1 MKKEPSIYIKPY
13 SKKKKK
19 KRIKRILL
27 VVLSVL
33 VFFTLTIYLLLH
45 WLIKKESKELEK
57 LKLDNQMLRSEIK
70 KYQSSE
76 QAYEELLRTKLGF
89 IKDGEK
95 IIIYSESKRK

>member
-1 MKKEPSIYIKPY
+1 MVIS
-13 SKKKKK
+13 
-19 KRIKRILL
+19 L
-27 VVLSVL
+27 L
-33 VFFTLTIYLLLH
+33 VFFALTIYLFLH

>member
-1 MKKEPSIYIKPY
+1 M
-13 SKKKKK
+13 
-19 KRIKRILL
+19 L